1 MREIVGHGEV
11 IIEAIGG
18 STAYGLAREGSDVDI
33 VGVFVAPTESILS
46 LDPPP
51 ETLQCTDPDFTHH
64 EVGKFVR
71 LALKCNP
78 TVLELLFMDRYE
90 ALTDEGQML
99 VDNRDAFLSQAAYD
113 SYGAYAMSQA
123 RRLADK
129 DDAEAW
135 GRYGKHVRHCFRLLQ
150 QGRQLL
156 ETGTMS
162 LVVPNPEELIA
173 LGHKPAEEVLREFE
187 RAYEEFRRVA
197 TALPE
202 KPDRERVNEMLLAVR
217 RRHW

>member
-1 MREIVGHGEV
+1 MREIVGYGEI
-11 IIEAIGG
+11 IIEAIRG
-18 STAYGLAREGSDVDI
+18 STAYGLAREGSDIDI
-33 VGVFVAPTESILS
+33 VGVFVAPTEDILS

-51 ETLQCTDPDFTHH
+51 ETLQRHDPDYTHH
-64 EVGKFVR
+64 EIGKFVR

-78 TVLELLFMDRYE
+78 TVLELLYMDRYE
-90 ALTDEGQML
+90 ELTEEGRML
-99 VDNRDAFLSQAAYD
+99 IDNRDAFLSRAAYD
-113 SYGAYAMSQA
+113 SYGAYAMAQA
-123 RRLADK
+123 RRLATK

-156 ETGTMS
+156 ETGTMT

-173 LGHKPAEEVLREFE
+173 LGHKPAEEVLAEFE
-187 RAYEEFRRVA
+187 RVYEEFRAVK

-217 RRHW
+217 RGHW